1 MTVHTQGVAKYG
13 FVTTMSHGAI
23 ATATE
28 FRAGF
33 DRWFNS
39 TPEERAEWK
48 RQADERRVQERA
60 VAETVPLTMD
70 NLLSK
75 LGFTE
80 EYARHLVQP
89 YCECYD
95 GMDGWEYCE
104 HARDLG
110 LTRC

>member
-1 MTVHTQGVAKYG
+1 MTVHPQAVVKYG
-13 FVTTMSHGAI
+13 FVTTMSNEAV
-23 ATATE
+23 ATAAE

-33 DRWFNS
+33 DRWLNA
-39 TPEERAEWK
+39 TPEERAEWA
-48 RQADERRVQERA
+48 RLADERRVQERA
-60 VAETVPLTMD
+60 TAEHVPLTMGA
-70 NLLSK
+70 LLSK
-75 LGFTE
+75 LNFTE
-80 EYARHLVQP
+80 EYATHLVQP